1 MKNDFR
7 LRFRKFD
14 NIRASNELKIKTLSR
29 IKNESKGVR
38 VMKGKWAASIATLII
53 SVFAL
58 TYVYSTWGVN
68 NKNMVTNDKY
78 ELVAVNSKR
87 ELISM
92 LNKKYRE
99 QNGGFRLFGALEGT
113 KKEAAA
119 DTAQNHSN
127 TNVQV
132 EGIDESD
139 IVKTDGKY
147 LYVINRVKNE
157 FNILTADKTPK
168 NVYKLSGKDLLNQK
182 DAKDFKDYKREIYLN
197 EMFLYEMGDKKY
209 YILLSTVNRYKD
221 NQAIPEGPTLREK
234 ISIMPIYYGEQ
245 TTLVSIFEFNNEHP
259 KIIKQYE
266 ISGNVLS
273 SRLKEGKIYLV
284 STKGFE
290 YHILKENENAIPYYI
305 DYGND
310 VVKKEVDINNIK
322 YNKNDVQPIYTII
335 TSIDIDK
342 LQLENQVVLGYFEN
356 MYMSHDSLYLTK
368 LKSSYEEN
376 KKSSNVATDVA
387 PIFYYDKTV
396 VYKFELGEKIVYK
409 KYATVDGMIINQFS
423 MDEYDGYFRIAT
435 TENKYKDNKNITSS
449 SVYILD
455 KNMNLVG
462 NIKDIAKDERIY
474 STRFVKDKLYMVTF
488 KQVDPLFVIDLKN
501 PREPKIL
508 GLLKIPGYSTYLHP
522 YDENNII
529 GFGMDTGEMEGRV
542 VNKGMKVA
550 LFDVSDVNKPKQK
563 ASIEIGGKG
572 TFSESLYNHK
582 ALVEY
587 KKYNLYA
594 FEINETK
601 YDDSYMLEF
610 SGLCL
615 MEVKD
620 GKISIKAKVTHDG
633 LSTSQ
638 EFKYYGGYRGL
649 FVDDLMFVISTEG
662 ISVIDLDTMKEVYKG
677 RI

>member
-1 MKNDFR
+1 MKNDFNK
-7 LRFRKFD
+7 LDLKKFD
-14 NIRASNELKIKTLSR
+14 NIRASSELKLKTLDR

-53 SVFAL
+53 SIFAL
-58 TYVYSTWGVN
+58 TYVYSTWGLN
-68 NKNMVTNDKY
+68 DNKLSTNDKY
-78 ELVAVNSKR
+78 ELVTVNSKR

-92 LNKKYRE
+92 LNKKYKE
-99 QNGGFRLFGALEGT
+99 QNGGIRFFGALEGA
-113 KKEAAA
+113 KKEAAQ
-119 DTAQNHSN
+119 DTSQNHSN

-147 LYVINRVKNE
+147 LYIIDRMKNE
-157 FNILTADKTPK
+157 FKILTADKTPK
-168 NVYKLSGKDLLNQK
+168 NIYKLSGKELLNK
-182 DAKDFKDYKREIYLN
+182 KEVKEFKDYKREINLN
-197 EMFLYEMGDKKY
+197 EMFLYKIEDKEY
-209 YILLSTVNRYKD
+209 FILLSSVNRYKD
-221 NQAIPEGPTLREK
+221 NQVSPEGPTLKEK
-234 ISIMPIYYGEQ
+234 IGIMPIYYGEQ
-245 TTLVSIFEFNNEHP
+245 TTLVSIFELNEDM
-259 KIIKQYE
+259 KLIKQYE

-273 SRLKEGKIYLV
+273 SRLKDGKIYLV

-290 YHILKENENAIPYYI
+290 YHILKENENALPYYI
-305 DYGND
+305 DYGNES
-310 VVKKEVDINNIK
+310 VKKEVDVNDIK
-322 YNKNDVQPIYTII
+322 YNKNDIQPNYTII
-335 TSIDIDK
+335 TSIDINA
-342 LQLENQVVLGYFEN
+342 LEIKNKVVLGYFEN

-368 LKSSYEEN
+368 LKSSYEE
-376 KKSSNVATDVA
+376 KKKPSDAVTDVA
-387 PIFYYDKTV
+387 PFFYYDKTV
-396 VYKFELGEKIVYK
+396 IYKFELGENIEYK

-435 TENKYKDNKNITSS
+435 TKNSFKDNKNITSN

-455 KNMNLVG
+455 KNMNMVG
-462 NIKDIAKDERIY
+462 SITDIAKDERIY

-522 YDENNII
+522 YDENNIL
-529 GFGMDTGEMEGRV
+529 GFGMDTGEIEGRV

-601 YDDSYMLEF
+601 NDDSYMIEF

-620 GKISIKAKVTHDG
+620 GKISIKAKITHDS

-649 FVDDLMFVISTEG
+649 FVDDLMFVISIEG